1 MSARLGY
8 VPASP
13 EPISTPPCQ
22 QLDISASARLRAAN
36 TNAAPSGMAAFDA
49 FAHVQTLHPR
59 NGRLDGGRRRGTVSF
74 GQRIAEPGER
84 HWREWSVDVSEAPFV
99 ARDLIRQ
106 GEAIDLY
113 FSQNT
118 FLGWRQLA
126 QLSTLGALYQDLDYQ
141 RRATHAGK
149 EPRVVAEGALVA
161 LDDAGIPPPSF
172 IMRTGRG
179 LCLVWLHEQLPR
191 RALPRWQVVQ
201 KRLADVLT
209 PFGSDKAAL
218 DAARV
223 FRVSGSLNSRADP
236 LDAEV
241 RPIWCNGTASTPFRH
256 VFSDLADEALP
267 YTRAELVSLS
277 AERAKRRSERKEVGQ
292 PARTLTIATWAETM
306 LSDLQRLRAHRY
318 PEGAIRPGE
327 RDKWLF
333 CAATAMSWLCPQQ
346 VLKRELFALAHEAA
360 GWEGKETRSQM
371 SAVLAR
377 ARMAAAGQR
386 QEWDG
391 REVDPRYRM
400 RASTVIEW
408 LEIEPGEMREA
419 GLRMLV
425 DSDRAREIAT
435 ERQRNSRH
443 RKGAQDRTTVQS
455 ARLELGRK
463 ARFLQASEGLTVR
476 DLADKLGV
484 SAFQISKAIT
494 EAKAKDG

>member
-13 EPISTPPCQ
+13 EPISTPACQ
-22 QLDISASARLRAAN
+22 QLDISASVRLEAAN

-49 FAHVQTLHPR
+49 FAHVQILHPR

-99 ARDLIRQ
+99 ARDLVRQ
-106 GEAIDLY
+106 GEATDLY

-118 FLGWRQLA
+118 FLGWRKLA

-149 EPRVVAEGALVA
+149 DPRVVAEGALAA
-161 LDDAGIPPPSF
+161 LGDNGVPSPSF

-191 RALPRWQVVQ
+191 RALPRWQAVQ

-209 PFGSDKAAL
+209 SFGSDKAAL

-241 RPIWCNGTASTPFRH
+241 RMIWHNGREGEPFRH
-256 VFSDLADEALP
+256 MFSDLADEVLP

-277 AERAKRRSERKEVGQ
+277 AERARRKAEGRDTGR
-292 PARTLTIATWAETM
+292 PAQTLTVATWAETM
-306 LSDLQRLRAHRY
+306 LSDLQRLRAYRY
-318 PEGAIRPGE
+318 PEGAIHPGE
-327 RDKWLF
+327 RDRWLF
-333 CAATAMSWLCPQQ
+333 CAATAMAWLCPPQ
-346 VLKRELFALAHEAA
+346 VLERELSALAHEAT
-360 GWEGKETRSQM
+360 GWEGKETRSRM
-371 SAVLAR
+371 SSALAR
-377 ARMAAAGQR
+377 ARMAAAGR
-386 QEWDG
+386 RLEWGG

-400 RASTVIEW
+400 KASTVVDW

-425 DSDRAREIAT
+425 DSDRAREVGA
-435 ERQRNSRH
+435 ERQRDSRH
-443 RKGAQDRTTVQS
+443 RKGAQDRAGVQA
-455 ARLELGRK
+455 ARLELGRR
-463 ARFLQASEGLTVR
+463 ARFLQTREGLTVR
-476 DLADKLGV
+476 ELADKLGV
-484 SAFQISKAIT
+484 SAFQISKAIA
-494 EAKAKDG
+494 EANAKDG